1 MAREYAGRLLK
12 TLFGLF
18 LCAAGSLLGI
28 QANIGLAPWDA
39 LSVGISK
46 VSGLSYGTVSVWT
59 GVVILAVDLL
69 LREKIG
75 LGTLLNTVLIGI
87 MVDIMQSFGLVP
99 LLDNFWLGVP
109 MLLAGQALLAFGSYF
124 YISPGLGCGPRDS
137 LMVALGR
144 RFPRT
149 PIGLVRGLLEGTV
162 LLAGWLLGAKV
173 GLGTVV
179 SVFGI
184 SFLIQGV
191 FRLFRFDVKQVRH
204 ESLFATFRRLE
215 KRATEA

>member
-75 LGTLLNTVLIGI
+75 LGTLLNTVLVGI
-87 MVDIMQSFGLVP
+87 MVDIMQSFKLVP

-109 MLLAGQALLAFGSYF
+109 MLLAGQTGILHRTMQTTMRLYDIYTVSGYAGFTPVAWVILGAMLAAALL
-124 YISPGLGCGPRDS
+124 
-137 LMVALGR
+137 MTALACLILHLQTGAASR
-144 RFPRT
+144 RR
-149 PIGLVRGLLEGTV
+149 
-162 LLAGWLLGAKV
+162 
-173 GLGTVV
+173 
-179 SVFGI
+179 
-184 SFLIQGV
+184 
-191 FRLFRFDVKQVRH
+191 
-204 ESLFATFRRLE
+204 
-215 KRATEA
+215 